1 MADLNHFTC
10 FHVSAGLNISNK
22 INKYILGAK
31 TASEVEGAIFQFPAE
46 FPTLF

>member
-10 FHVSAGLNISNK
+10 FHVSAGLNISNT